1 MGFQLID
8 PSQVI
13 QGFYDAFNIVPEFTD
28 ASVAII
34 TKPTS
39 MLMSLMAMIPVQL
52 LVGGTATFA
61 RCP

>member
-8 PSQVI
+8 PAQIVQS
-13 QGFYDAFNIVPEFTD
+13 FYDAFYIVPKFSN

-39 MLMSLMAMIPVQL
+39 MLMSLMAMIPMQL
-52 LVGGTATFA
+52 LFGVTAAFA
-61 RCP
+61 RCT

>member
-8 PSQVI
+8 PAQIVQS
-13 QGFYDAFNIVPEFTD
+13 FYDAFYIVPKFSN

-39 MLMSLMAMIPVQL
+39 MLMSLMAMIPMQL
-52 LVGGTATFA
+52 LFDSTAAFA
-61 RCP
+61 RCT